1 MNIQKIIKIVALVIG
16 LIAVFFLVRI
26 MMLGD
31 DAIENDVANQGVL
44 DGFANLAYVVLAIAA
59 ISAVVF
65 SLVNLFSHPDKLKK
79 ALVSL
84 GVFALVLVIAWFAS
98 SGVERVLDDGKILT
112 AGESQLVEAGIKAF
126 YILILLAAGLMLFFG
141 VKKMLSK

>member
-26 MMLGD
+26 IMLGD
-31 DAIENDVANQGVL
+31 DAIKADVDNQAVL
-44 DGFANLAYVVLAIAA
+44 SWFANLAYVVLAIAA

-65 SLVNLFSHPDKLKK
+65 SLVNLVSHPDKLKK
-79 ALVSL
+79 ALLSF
-84 GVFALVLVIAWFAS
+84 GVFAVILLVGFFLS
-98 SGVERVLDDGKILT
+98 SGEERLLSDGTTLT
-112 AGESQLVEAGIKAF
+112 ATQSQMIEGAIKAF

-141 VKKMLSK
+141 IKKMLSK

>member
-31 DAIENDVANQGVL
+31 EAIEADVANQAVL
-44 DGFANLAYVVLAIAA
+44 SWFANLAYVVLAIAT
-59 ISAVVF
+59 ISAFLF
-65 SLVNLFSHPDKLKK
+65 SMVNLVSQPEKLKK
-79 ALVSL
+79 ALMSL
-84 GVFALVLVIAWFAS
+84 GVFALVLIVAWFAS
-98 SGVERVLDDGKILT
+98 SGVETELTDGTMLSVNGSKMI
-112 AGESQLVEAGIKAF
+112 EAGIKAF
-126 YILILLAAGLMLFFG
+126 YILILLAAGSMLFFG